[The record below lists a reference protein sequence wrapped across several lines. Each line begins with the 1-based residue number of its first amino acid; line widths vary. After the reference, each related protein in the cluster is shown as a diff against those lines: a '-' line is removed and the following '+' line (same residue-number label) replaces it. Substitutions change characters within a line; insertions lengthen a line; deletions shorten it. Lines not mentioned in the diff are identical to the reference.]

1 MDIQLYDQC
10 GSVAKQILDVL
21 ASQVKIKG
29 FTPSVK
35 RVCEKEL
42 FEIFS
47 QELADDPD
55 GTPACRINFSL
66 RKGGGYLET
75 PLHTE
80 RIELTISKSY
90 SIDSQGKSHPTLDI
104 KARSLLI
111 TNHNFLFPFL
121 PLL

>member
-1 MDIQLYDQC
+1 MQMRPYDKC
-10 GSVAKQILDVL
+10 GFVAKQILDVL
-21 ASQVKIKG
+21 AVQVQKKG

-55 GTPACRINFSL
+55 GTPACRIIFSL

-75 PLHTE
+75 PLRTE
-80 RIELTISKSY
+80 RIELTINKSY
-90 SIDSQGKSHPTLDI
+90 TIDSKGKSHPTL
-104 KARSLLI
+104 AI
-111 TNHNFLFPFL
+111 TPIFPWNKSTKRKRD
-121 PLL
+121 